1 MDIGAG
7 QIGLGTTALLVL
19 AGIGAGITGSTA
31 GLASLVS
38 YPALLAIGL
47 PPVTA
52 NVTNTVALIG
62 SSIGS
67 VAGSRTE
74 LRGQGPDIRRWIG
87 LAMVGGGCG
96 AALLLLGSP
105 NTFEDLV
112 PFLVAAASVL
122 LLFSPKL
129 RAIRSNRR
137 APTPPA
143 APLAP
148 CRDSPGESAEM
159 AGGSRHGARVGGRG
173 RQGARGG
180 PGRRGLLVPVGL
192 FLTCL
197 YGGYFGAA
205 AGVMILALLLFATD
219 KSLPAANAAKNL
231 LLGVANAVAA
241 VAFVLFADVD
251 WAAAI
256 PLGIGCVI
264 GGAIGPAIV
273 RRVPPTLMRTVIA
286 VLGFALAVKLWIA

>member
-1 MDIGAG
+1 MDIAAG
-7 QIGLGTTALLVL
+7 QTGLGQATLLAL
-19 AGIGAGITGSTA
+19 AGVGAGITGSTA
-31 GLASLVS
+31 GLASLIS

-74 LRGQGPDIRRWIG
+74 LHGQGGDLRRWLGI
-87 LAMVGGGCG
+87 AIVGGACG
-96 AALLLLGSP
+96 AALLLLGP
-105 NTFEDLV
+105 AGTFESLV
-112 PFLVAAASVL
+112 PYLVAAACAL
-122 LLFSPKL
+122 LLLSPKL
-129 RAIRSNRR
+129 RSIRSGRV
-137 APTPPA
+137 APV
-143 APLAP
+143 
-148 CRDSPGESAEM
+148 
-159 AGGSRHGARVGGRG
+159 GSRD
-173 RQGARGG
+173 RQ
-180 PGRRGLLVPVGL
+180 LLVPVGL
-192 FLTCL
+192 FFTCL

-241 VAFVLFADVD
+241 IAFVLFGHVD

-256 PLGIGCVI
+256 PLGLGCVV

-273 RRVPPTLMRTVIA
+273 RRVPPRLMRTAIA
-286 VLGFALAVKLWIA
+286 VAGFALAIKLWIN

>member
-1 MDIGAG
+1 MDIAA
-7 QIGLGTTALLVL
+7 GLGTSALLVL

-31 GLASLVS
+31 GLASLIS

-67 VAGSRTE
+67 VAGSRVE

-87 LAMVGGGCG
+87 LAIVGGACG
-96 AALLLLGSP
+96 ATLLLLGP
-105 NTFEDLV
+105 AGTFEELV
-112 PFLVAAASVL
+112 PFLVAGASAL
-122 LLFSPKL
+122 LLLSPKL
-129 RAIRSNRR
+129 RAIRSNRTPPPPA
-137 APTPPA
+137 APSATTPPA
-143 APLAP
+143 APH
-148 CRDSPGESAEM
+148 
-159 AGGSRHGARVGGRG
+159 GGASGARDGVGRH
-173 RQGARGG
+173 
-180 PGRRGLLVPVGL
+180 GLLVPVGL
-192 FLTCL
+192 FFTCL

-231 LLGVANAVAA
+231 LLGVANTVAA
-241 VAFVLFADVD
+241 ILFVLFADVD

-256 PLGIGCVI
+256 PLGLGCVI

-286 VLGFALAVKLWIA
+286 VAGFALAIKLWLS

>member
-19 AGIGAGITGSTA
+19 AGIGSGIIGSTA

-52 NVTNTVALIG
+52 NVTNTAALIG

-105 NTFEDLV
+105 GTFEDLV

-122 LLFSPKL
+122 LLLSPKL
-129 RAIRSNRR
+129 RAIRSSRR
-137 APTPPA
+137 VPTADA

-148 CRDSPGESAEM
+148 QIR
-159 AGGSRHGARVGGRG
+159 RVG
-173 RQGARGG
+173 AVSTAAAEE
-180 PGRRGLLVPVGL
+180 LLVPIGL
-192 FLTCL
+192 FFTCL

-241 VAFVLFADVD
+241 IAFVLFADVD

>member
-1 MDIGAG
+1 MDIAA
-7 QIGLGTTALLVL
+7 GLGTPALLVL
-19 AGIGAGITGSTA
+19 AGIGAGIIGSTA
-31 GLASLVS
+31 GLASLIS

-67 VAGSRTE
+67 VASSRVE

-87 LAMVGGGCG
+87 LAIVGGACG
-96 AALLLLGSP
+96 ATLLLLGP
-105 NTFEDLV
+105 PGTFEELV
-112 PFLVAAASVL
+112 PFLVAGASAL
-122 LLFSPKL
+122 LLLSPKL
-129 RAIRSNRR
+129 RAIRSNRSTPAH
-137 APTPPA
+137 APG
-143 APLAP
+143 
-148 CRDSPGESAEM
+148 RDSGTETGEKAP
-159 AGGSRHGARVGGRG
+159 GARDGGPSTAREG
-173 RQGARGG
+173 GQSPAREGGQGARQGG
-180 PGRRGLLVPVGL
+180 GRGLLVPVGL
-192 FLTCL
+192 FFTCL

-241 VAFVLFADVD
+241 IAFVLFADVD

-256 PLGIGCVI
+256 PLGLGCVI

-286 VLGFALAVKLWIA
+286 VAGFGLAIKLWLG

>member
-1 MDIGAG
+1 MDIGAAHVG
-7 QIGLGTTALLVL
+7 PATSALLVL
-19 AGIGAGITGSTA
+19 AGIGAGIVGSTA
-31 GLASLVS
+31 GLASLIS

-67 VAGSRTE
+67 VSGSRQE
-74 LRGQGPDIRRWIG
+74 LRGQRADIRRWIG
-87 LAMVGGGCG
+87 IAAVGGAAG
-96 AALLLLGSP
+96 ATLLLLGPPGTFEALVPYLVAGASALLLLSP
-105 NTFEDLV
+105 R
-112 PFLVAAASVL
+112 
-122 LLFSPKL
+122 L
-129 RAIRSNRR
+129 RAIRSGR
-137 APTPPA
+137 PA
-143 APLAP
+143 V
-148 CRDSPGESAEM
+148 
-159 AGGSRHGARVGGRG
+159 GAQDA
-173 RQGARGG
+173 RQGRA
-180 PGRRGLLVPVGL
+180 LLVPIGL
-192 FLTCL
+192 FVTCL

-241 VAFVLFADVD
+241 VAFVFFAHVD

-256 PLGIGCVI
+256 PLGLGCII

-273 RRVPPTLMRTVIA
+273 RRVPPNLMRAIIA
-286 VLGFALAVKLWIA
+286 TAGFALAIKLLLD

>member
-1 MDIGAG
+1 MDIAAG
-7 QIGLGTTALLVL
+7 HTGLGTSALLVL
-19 AGIGAGITGSTA
+19 AGIGSGITGSTA
-31 GLASLVS
+31 GLASLIS

-67 VAGSRTE
+67 VSGSRLE
-74 LRGQGPDIRRWIG
+74 LSGQGRDIRRWIG
-87 LAMVGGGCG
+87 LAVVGGACG

-105 NTFEDLV
+105 DTFEELV
-112 PFLVAAASVL
+112 PFLVAAASAL
-122 LLFSPKL
+122 LLLSPRL
-129 RAIRSNRR
+129 RAIRSHRPG
-137 APTPPA
+137 ATSPPA
-143 APLAP
+143 
-148 CRDSPGESAEM
+148 
-159 AGGSRHGARVGGRG
+159 
-173 RQGARGG
+173 
-180 PGRRGLLVPVGL
+180 PGRDPRAETDTITGEARSGAHTWPVTGGATEGRRQLLVPVGL
-192 FLTCL
+192 FFTCL

-219 KSLPAANAAKNL
+219 KTLPAANAAKNL

-241 VAFVLFADVD
+241 VAFVLFAHVD
-251 WAAAI
+251 WTAAI
-256 PLGIGCVI
+256 PLGIGCII

-286 VLGFALAVKLWIA
+286 VAGFGLAIKLWMA

>member
-1 MDIGAG
+1 MDIGQG
-7 QIGLGTTALLVL
+7 HEGLATLVLLVL

-67 VAGSRTE
+67 VTGSRTE
-74 LRGQGPDIRRWIG
+74 LRGQSKDIRRWLSISV
-87 LAMVGGGCG
+87 VGGAGG
-96 AALLLLGSP
+96 AALLLLGP
-105 NTFEDLV
+105 AGTFEKLV
-112 PFLVAAASVL
+112 PYLIAGASML
-122 LLFSPKL
+122 LLASPRL
-129 RAIRSNRR
+129 RAIRADR
-137 APTPPA
+137 ARQPDTAGA
-143 APLAP
+143 A
-148 CRDSPGESAEM
+148 GET
-159 AGGSRHGARVGGRG
+159 GAVGGDRLS
-173 RQGARGG
+173 GADVPAHHN
-180 PGRRGLLVPVGL
+180 PGWTVPIGMLV
-192 FLTCL
+192 TCL

-219 KSLPAANAAKNL
+219 KPLPAANAVKNL

-241 VAFVLFADVD
+241 IGFIVFADVR

-256 PLGIGCVI
+256 PLGLGCVV

-273 RRVPPTLMRTVIA
+273 RRVPPTLMRIIIA
-286 VLGFALAVKLWIA
+286 VAGLALAVKLWLA